1 MSLVHLHLLMNHV
14 PVIGAAFGVLLLA
27 FAMYRKSSELAKVGL
42 GFFALLGAVSV
53 LVFLTGEPAE
63 GAVEKLPDFSKSIA
77 EQHEEIALAATIAMG
92 ALGVLTLAALW
103 RYRKLELPR
112 GVAGAALFLALGV
125 TGVMAYTANLGGQ
138 IRHTEIRAVGS
149 GSTVARPA
157 ETEGERER

>member
-27 FAMYRKSSELAKVGL
+27 LALYRKSSELAKVGL
-42 GFFALLGAVSV
+42 GVFGLLGAVSV

-63 GAVEKLPDFSKSIA
+63 GAVERLPDFSKSIA

-92 ALGVLTLAALW
+92 VLGALTLLALW
-103 RYRKLELPR
+103 RYRNRDLPR
-112 GVAGAALFLALGV
+112 GVAGATLVLALGA

-138 IRHTEIRAVGS
+138 IRHTEIRAAGS
-149 GSTVARPA
+149 GSSVVQPTT
-157 ETEGERER
+157 TEAERER